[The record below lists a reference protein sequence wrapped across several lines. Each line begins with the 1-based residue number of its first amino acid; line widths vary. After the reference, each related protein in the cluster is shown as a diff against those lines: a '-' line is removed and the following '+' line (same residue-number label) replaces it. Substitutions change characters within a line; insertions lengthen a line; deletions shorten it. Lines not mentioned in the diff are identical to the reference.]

1 MTKVATKKTA
11 DKTAPAKSA
20 ARGPK
25 QGSARANQTAGY
37 AKGELTKPKVNPDNI
52 TSVKGTSDGTGY
64 TAVTA
69 ASGKTEMVKDNRM
82 TGQLRKLAVVG
93 ASFKAVQEYLK
104 ANKPEAKLARGLDG
118 KTAPQSAMAA
128 AASRATGKADAP
140 AAKAPA
146 AKASSAKASA
156 GNKLSRK
163 GTQRTYKAT
172 KKEDVS
178 RDGTFRKYMI
188 STIRAHTDTETAK
201 AAHAKSGQYA
211 KDKLNFNW
219 AEQNGFITWA

>member
-1 MTKVATKKTA
+1 MTKVATKTA
-11 DKTAPAKSA
+11 AAK
-20 ARGPK
+20 GPK

-37 AKGELTKPKVNPDNI
+37 AKGELTKAAKVKTNPDTI

-64 TAVTA
+64 TAISAGT
-69 ASGKTEMVKDNRM
+69 KTEMVKDVRM

-104 ANKPEAKLARGLDG
+104 ANKPDAKLAKGLDS
-118 KTAPQSAMAA
+118 KNAPQSAMAA
-128 AASRATGKADAP
+128 AARNASAKAAEKAAAP
-140 AAKAPA
+140 AAKATA
-146 AKASSAKASA
+146 AKTTGKASA
-156 GNKLSRK
+156 ASKLSRK
-163 GTQRTYKAT
+163 GAVRTYKAT

-178 RDGTFRKYMI
+178 REGTFRRYMI

-201 AAHAKSGQYA
+201 AAHAKSGQYQ

-219 AEQNGFITWA
+219 AEQNGFIAWA

>member
-1 MTKVATKKTA
+1 MTKVATKTTA
-11 DKTAPAKSA
+11 TKAAPK
-20 ARGPK
+20 GPK

-37 AKGELTKPKVNPDNI
+37 AKGELTKAPKAKVNPDTI

-64 TAVTA
+64 TAISA
-69 ASGKTEMVKDNRM
+69 GNKTEMVKDVRM

-104 ANKPEAKLARGLDG
+104 ANKPEAKLAKGLDG
-118 KTAPQSAMAA
+118 KNAPQSAMAA
-128 AASRATGKADAP
+128 AASRAGAKATDVPATKATAPKTTGKA
-140 AAKAPA
+140 
-146 AKASSAKASA
+146 SATS
-156 GNKLSRK
+156 KLSRK
-163 GTQRTYKAT
+163 GGAVRTYKAT

-188 STIRAHTDTETAK
+188 STIRAHTDTDSAK

-219 AEQNGFITWA
+219 AEQNGFIAWA

>member
-1 MTKVATKKTA
+1 MTKVVTKSTA
-11 DKTAPAKSA
+11 KAAPK
-20 ARGPK
+20 GPK

-37 AKGELTKPKVNPDNI
+37 AKGELAKPKVNPDTI

-64 TAVTA
+64 TAISA
-69 ASGKTEMVKDNRM
+69 GSKTEMVKDTRM

-93 ASFKAVQEYLK
+93 ASFKAVQEFLK
-104 ANKPEAKLARGLDG
+104 TNKPEAKLARGLDG
-118 KTAPQSAMAA
+118 KDAPQSAMAA
-128 AASRATGKADAP
+128 AASRATAKADAK
-140 AAKAPA
+140 AAAPA
-146 AKASSAKASA
+146 ASAKTTKASA
-156 GNKLSRK
+156 SAKLSRK
-163 GTQRTYKAT
+163 AGAARTYKAT

-188 STIRAHTDTETAK
+188 STIRAYTDTETAK

-219 AEQNGFITWA
+219 AEQNGFIAWA